1 MKRRIPLILTALV
14 LGLAATFG
22 GGAPQAAAAPNQI
35 KYAALG
41 DSFAAG
47 STIDVDYAPGRTSI
61 WCDRTE
67 AGYPVV
73 VADDQSLSLSY
84 VACSGATTADILGAQ
99 RTATRPVPPQ
109 TSALNNNTKVVTL
122 TIGGNDVGF
131 GALASCFGA
140 AVQQRLNPAD
150 VCASFL
156 DTTVFSSKLVALG
169 QSLGS
174 ALMRI
179 HEQAPNAKILV
190 SGYPIILG
198 PLGGN
203 LVCSS
208 YVLAVFAV
216 NNANTQ
222 LNEAIAQTVGVL
234 ALSGMPVTYVDVAS
248 SFAQHGYCEADSWIG
263 PTLHPSI
270 AGQQA
275 YAAAFEAAMETA

>member
-1 MKRRIPLILTALV
+1 MKRRIPLILTALA

-67 AGYPVV
+67 TGYPVV

-122 TIGGNDVGF
+122 TIGGEDV
-131 GALASCFGA
+131 
-140 AVQQRLNPAD
+140 P
-150 VCASFL
+150 
-156 DTTVFSSKLVALG
+156 SSVEL
-169 QSLGS
+169 Q
-174 ALMRI
+174 
-179 HEQAPNAKILV
+179 
-190 SGYPIILG
+190 
-198 PLGGN
+198 
-203 LVCSS
+203 
-208 YVLAVFAV
+208 
-216 NNANTQ
+216 
-222 LNEAIAQTVGVL
+222 
-234 ALSGMPVTYVDVAS
+234 
-248 SFAQHGYCEADSWIG
+248 
-263 PTLHPSI
+263 
-270 AGQQA
+270 
-275 YAAAFEAAMETA
+275 